1 MTFPTFR
8 VFFLSAAMEF
18 IDSLPEAAQKK
29 IYYNLRKVAAGYG
42 DVDLFKKLEGTDIW
56 EFRTLYAGIA
66 YRLLAFWDTQNDTL
80 VVCTH
85 GFLKKTQKTPE
96 KEIAKAEAARQEYLQ
111 FRQ

>member
-1 MTFPTFR
+1 
-8 VFFLSAAMEF
+8 MEF

-85 GFLKKTQKTPE
+85 GFLKKNTENPGE
-96 KEIAKAEAARQEYLQ
+96 RNREG
-111 FRQ
+111 